1 MNIQSLLKSF
11 TEKGILIWIDQEKV
25 KYRAPKGIM
34 KPSDIQTLKDNKNEI
49 ITYLNSKTKLKHDE
63 KQNIKISIYL
73 ICKSLCNREDNLNKN

>member
-63 KQNIKISIYL
+63 KTDIKISIYL
-73 ICKSLCNREDNLNKN
+73 ICKKLMQ

>member
-63 KQNIKISIYL
+63 K
-73 ICKSLCNREDNLNKN
+73 NRYKDFDLSDMQKLMQ

>member
-63 KQNIKISIYL
+63 KTDIKILIYL
-73 ICKSLCNREDNLNKN
+73 ICKKLMQ

>member
-1 MNIQSLLKSF
+1 MKLMIRRCVMNIQSLLKSF

-63 KQNIKISIYL
+63 KTDIKIRFI
-73 ICKSLCNREDNLNKN
+73 

>member
-1 MNIQSLLKSF
+1 MKLMIREMCYEYSIIVKIIYGKRNSNL
-11 TEKGILIWIDQEKV
+11 IDQEKV

-63 KQNIKISIYL
+63 
-73 ICKSLCNREDNLNKN
+73 NRYKDS

>member
-63 KQNIKISIYL
+63 KTI
-73 ICKSLCNREDNLNKN
+73 